1 MLCMIANG
9 CHLKLNLYAGLN
21 PCKRDSPQA
30 IYSLGTF
37 HVLSAVPPPR
47 IFEQG
52 GSNFFSKEAEKIW
65 TDRTNFSKVPTK
77 SEPFRF
83 HISKGAD
90 KN

>member
-1 MLCMIANG
+1 MIVNG

-21 PCKRDSPQA
+21 PSKPDSPQA

-52 GSNFFSKEAEKIW
+52 GSDFFFKEAEKIW
-65 TDRTNFSKVPTK
+65 TDRTNFSKVRTK
-77 SEPFRF
+77 SKPFEF
-83 HISKGAD
+83 HISKGAN